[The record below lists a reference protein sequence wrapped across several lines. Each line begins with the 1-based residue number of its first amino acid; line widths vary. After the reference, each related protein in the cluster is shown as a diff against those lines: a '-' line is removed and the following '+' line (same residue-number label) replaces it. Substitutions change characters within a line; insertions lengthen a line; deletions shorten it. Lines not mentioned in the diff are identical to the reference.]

1 MNTQKIIFCNSY
13 GPRTGH
19 NFVSE
24 AIKVFSN
31 HEVLAHNKSETR
43 LSHFL
48 HEYKKISN
56 SIPYKSDQDFFN
68 KIIIEKIRPQII
80 ANSSQE
86 YIMIKNTSF
95 VGVNYLKEFFPNDI
109 HILVLRNPIDT
120 YNSMIKA
127 MNLNK
132 KGFKYKLKKI
142 GKLTGLYPLYYS
154 NKLSSLVL
162 SQLPNLNNFHVLK
175 YEDLVL
181 QKESILLDLKQKFNC
196 DKSLSKIKE
205 ELNNI
210 KVINTSFYEEN
221 NAKNIWDAKEKSMS
235 FNPINR
241 KKNSYLIRK
250 GVELGAKQLKSTL
263 GY

>member
-1 MNTQKIIFCNSY
+1 M
-13 GPRTGH
+13 
-19 NFVSE
+19 
-24 AIKVFSN
+24 
-31 HEVLAHNKSETR
+31 
-43 LSHFL
+43 
-48 HEYKKISN
+48 
-56 SIPYKSDQDFFN
+56 
-68 KIIIEKIRPQII
+68 
-80 ANSSQE
+80 
-86 YIMIKNTSF
+86 
-95 VGVNYLKEFFPNDI
+95 
-109 HILVLRNPIDT
+109 
-120 YNSMIKA
+120 
-127 MNLNK
+127 
-132 KGFKYKLKKI
+132 
-142 GKLTGLYPLYYS
+142 
-154 NKLSSLVL
+154 